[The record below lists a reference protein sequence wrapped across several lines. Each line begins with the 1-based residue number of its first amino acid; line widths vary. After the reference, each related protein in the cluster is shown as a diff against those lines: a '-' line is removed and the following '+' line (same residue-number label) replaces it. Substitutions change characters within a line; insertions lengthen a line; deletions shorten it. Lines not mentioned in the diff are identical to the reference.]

1 METQEEFE
9 QRKSDYIQKKVA
21 LANKLK
27 DLVDKQDAVISEIA
41 ALRKPV
47 KGPGKDFYRLQ
58 QEEQERVRRILYEG
72 DEGSCDYYIVN
83 GRIEPKPETRP
94 TDSIFHGWLFDG
106 TGIIQQEQS
115 YLINK
120 LINPKYKTEEEI
132 EQNKRRK
139 REGWS
144 RSSYESDDSW

>member
-47 KGPGKDFYRLQ
+47 KGPAKDFYYLQ
-58 QEEQERVRRILYEG
+58 QEEQERVRRILHEEEEG
-72 DEGSCDYYIVN
+72 NCDYYIVN
-83 GRIEPKPETRP
+83 GRIKPKPEARL
-94 TDSIFHGWLFDG
+94 TDSIFHGWLFDS
-106 TGIIQQEQS
+106 TGIIQREQN
-115 YLINK
+115 YVVNK

-132 EQNKRRK
+132 EQDKRRK